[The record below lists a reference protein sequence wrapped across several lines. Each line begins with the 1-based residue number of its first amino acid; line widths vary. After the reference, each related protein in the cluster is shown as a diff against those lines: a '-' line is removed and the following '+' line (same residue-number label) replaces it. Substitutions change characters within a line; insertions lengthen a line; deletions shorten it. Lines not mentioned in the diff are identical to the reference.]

1 MIIRPIRTEAD
12 YEQALR
18 EIEAFMGAL
27 PDTDAANRLVLL
39 VTAQRRTPPPI
50 TARPY
55 PARIRPLPTS

>member
-39 VTAQRRTPPPI
+39 VTRVEAYEARHYPILPLDLTP
-50 TARPY
+50 
-55 PARIRPLPTS
+55 